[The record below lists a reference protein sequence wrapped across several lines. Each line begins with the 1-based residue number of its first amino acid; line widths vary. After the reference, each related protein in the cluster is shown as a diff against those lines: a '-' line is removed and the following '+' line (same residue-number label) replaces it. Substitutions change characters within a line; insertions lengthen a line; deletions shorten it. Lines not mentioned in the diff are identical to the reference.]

1 MEEYQNCK
9 HSPSSFPERTSL
21 IYFRYLRRKVDRQ
34 DENRRT
40 LIWLRSFSPLD
51 YRDLLSI
58 EDGIDRLWYGGVP
71 LNVIDR
77 FLKEFIRL
85 CERWESYRKLFLN
98 PN

>member
-40 LIWLRSFSPLD
+40 LIWLKRSFPLEHRNLIRLME
-51 YRDLLSI
+51 YIDLF
-58 EDGIDRLWYGGVP
+58 WWAGVP

-77 FLKEFIRL
+77 YLEKMIRVCEF
-85 CERWESYRKLFLN
+85 WESYRKLFVN